1 MRVRGHLGKD
11 TIGIFNGAG
20 VLRQA
25 REGRREIAGAIRC
38 SDEASPPTSERTD
51 TTDNALQDR
60 EILLSDINNMIEAC
74 GRLTAE
80 IAGEVARMQAEDLEM
95 ERLDACR
102 VGLQGLVLY
111 ALQTASSMA
120 GNALSRPDL
129 RTLISNWWI
138 VEIDYGWE
146 DLSKALPLTTDDRS
160 VAFYRLIGPALSKKV
175 YDALVVIACQQCG
188 PAVAAFQA
196 AERLSSAE
204 GPQVKSFVHNG
215 VELCAPRRE
224 SVQAVLQQVAD
235 EDVVKAVLELLPK
248 SSFCGESF
256 TMEEAAAELR
266 ERLEASGN

>member
-1 MRVRGHLGKD
+1 MQETQTFAATSEAERSLLLPRARCRSAPAVLVTDPHLDSMRVRGHLGKD

-25 REGRREIAGAIRC
+25 REGRREIAGA
-38 SDEASPPTSERTD
+38 
-51 TTDNALQDR
+51 DR

-102 VGLQGLVLY
+102 VGLQ
-111 ALQTASSMA
+111 
-120 GNALSRPDL
+120 
-129 RTLISNWWI
+129 
-138 VEIDYGWE
+138 DYGWE
-146 DLSKALPLTTDDRS
+146 NLSKALPLTTDDRS
-160 VAFYRLIGPALSKKV
+160 VAFYRLIGPVLTKKV
-175 YDALVVIACQQCG
+175 YDALVVIARQQCG
-188 PAVAAFQA
+188 PAVASFHA
-196 AERLSSAE
+196 AERLLSAE

-215 VELCAPRRE
+215 VELCNPRRE

-235 EDVVKAVLELLPK
+235 EDLIEAVLTLLPK
-248 SSFCGESF
+248 SSFSGESF
-256 TMEEAAAELR
+256 TMEEALAELR